1 MGRWR
6 GRCLTY
12 FREVELFEALK
23 AEYPDL
29 TPLSATDRADG
40 ITHNAYLELKCRR
53 THYDTLMIE
62 RHKWDY
68 LADIRARTGART
80 LYINSTPQGVY
91 QFDLGAINE
100 PEWQLKALPDK
111 TDFANSGKVEK
122 LCGFLDIRHSELLL
136 V

>member
-1 MGRWR
+1 MGRRRR
-6 GRCLTY
+6 GCLTY

-40 ITHNAYLELKCRR
+40 ITHNAYIEIKCRR
-53 THYDTLMIE
+53 AHYDTLMIE
-62 RHKWDY
+62 KHKWDY

-80 LYINSTPQGVY
+80 LYISATPKGVY
-91 QFDLGAINE
+91 EWDLGAINA
-100 PEWQLKALPDK
+100 PEWLLKHLPDK
-111 TDFANSGKVEK
+111 TDFAGAKKIDKWV
-122 LCGFLDIRHSELLL
+122 GFLDVRHSRLLL

>member
-6 GRCLTY
+6 GRRLIY
-12 FREVELFEALK
+12 LREVELFEALK
-23 AEYPDL
+23 AVYPDL

-40 ITHNAYLELKCRR
+40 ITHDAYIEMKCRR
-53 THYDTLMIE
+53 THYPTLLIE
-62 RHKWDY
+62 KNKWDY
-68 LADIRARTGART
+68 LADIRARTGAKT

>member
-1 MGRWR
+1 VGRWR
-6 GRCLTY
+6 GRRLIY
-12 FREVELFEALK
+12 LREVELFEALK
-23 AEYPDL
+23 AVYPDL
-29 TPLSATDRADG
+29 TPLSATERADG
-40 ITHNAYLELKCRR
+40 ITHDAYIEMKCRR
-53 THYDTLMIE
+53 SHYPTLLIE
-62 RHKWDY
+62 KKKWDY

>member
-6 GRCLTY
+6 RGHLIY
-12 FREVELFEALK
+12 LREVELFEALK

-40 ITHNAYLELKCRR
+40 VTHNSYIEIKCRR

-68 LADIRARTGART
+68 LADIRARTGAKT
-80 LYINSTPQGVY
+80 LYISSTPKGIY
-91 QFDLGAINE
+91 EWDLGSINA
-100 PEWQLKALPDK
+100 PEWVFKSLPDK
-111 TDFANSGKVEK
+111 TDFAGAKKIDKWV
-122 LCGFLDIRHSELLL
+122 GFLDIKDSRLLL
-136 V
+136 I